1 MEDYFLGISGFL
13 NVIAGVT
20 LLAYWYAFAIFLP
33 YRELSTTLSIL
44 VKNKNWTWINALGV
58 VGAMAGLL
66 GQAGIYSIQSAN
78 TNTYAS
84 FGFYVASTGT
94 TLLIGTMLWETIL
107 WPILVNYEESL
118 LAFRG
123 PIYSSKTFFP
133 FFIAAG
139 LVYSIGYVLVG
150 IGIVQAGILP
160 RFAGILVAV
169 GAPTFGLGAMFG
181 KAQVYVRSL
190 GVTLMSV
197 GLIWLGLAILS

>member
-123 PIYSSKTFFP
+123 PVYSSRTFFP

>member
-123 PIYSSKTFFP
+123 PVYSSRTFFP

-197 GLIWLGLAILS
+197 GLILLGLAILS